1 METTRELFDK
11 VFENMEKNMLNEENG
26 DYVSSED
33 GLVYCGKCHTAK
45 QQMAN
50 VGGVSRK
57 IPKNCDCR
65 SKEIEQERKK
75 MEEFER
81 SMRINR
87 LKSMAFD
94 DNLLYKQTFER
105 EDGSLEHKQEGL
117 NYVKHFENM
126 EKENIGLILTGAV
139 GTGKTYLAS
148 SIANALIEKGIT
160 VRMTNFGVILNDMMN
175 LQIDKNKYIKN
186 LNSNRLLI
194 IDDFGI
200 QRDTSFALEHIFN
213 IIDSRYRANK
223 PIIVTTNLSIAHL
236 MNTTDL
242 KEKRIYSR
250 LLEMATPL
258 IFNGENH
265 RLKTMREKAMA
276 ANLMLTESR

>member
-1 METTRELFDK
+1 METTREVFDK
-11 VFENMEKNMLNEENG
+11 VFENMEKNMVNEGNG
-26 DYVSSED
+26 DYVNDED
-33 GLVYCGKCHTAK
+33 GFVYCGKCHTAK
-45 QQMAN
+45 QQVVN
-50 VGGVSRK
+50 IGGVSRK

-65 SKEIEQERKK
+65 SKEIEQERKE
-75 MEEFER
+75 MAEFER
-81 SMRINR
+81 SMRIGR

-105 EDGSLEHKQEGL
+105 EDGSLEHKQAGL

-126 EKENIGLILTGAV
+126 EKEKIGLILTGAV

-148 SIANALIEKGIT
+148 SIANALIEKGIS

-276 ANLMLTESR
+276 ANLILTESR

>member
-1 METTRELFDK
+1 METTREVFDK

-26 DYVSSED
+26 DYVNSED

-81 SMRINR
+81 SMRIGR

-105 EDGSLEHKQEGL
+105 EDGSLEYKQAGL
-117 NYVKHFENM
+117 NYVKHFP
-126 EKENIGLILTGAV
+126 
-139 GTGKTYLAS
+139 
-148 SIANALIEKGIT
+148 
-160 VRMTNFGVILNDMMN
+160 
-175 LQIDKNKYIKN
+175 Q
-186 LNSNRLLI
+186 
-194 IDDFGI
+194 
-200 QRDTSFALEHIFN
+200 
-213 IIDSRYRANK
+213 
-223 PIIVTTNLSIAHL
+223 
-236 MNTTDL
+236 
-242 KEKRIYSR
+242 
-250 LLEMATPL
+250 
-258 IFNGENH
+258 
-265 RLKTMREKAMA
+265 
-276 ANLMLTESR
+276 

>member
-1 METTRELFDK
+1 METTREVFDK
-11 VFENMEKNMLNEENG
+11 VFENMEKNMVNEGNG
-26 DYVSSED
+26 DYVNDED
-33 GLVYCGKCHTAK
+33 GFVYCGKCHTAK
-45 QQMAN
+45 QQVVN
-50 VGGVSRK
+50 IGGVSRK

-65 SKEIEQERKK
+65 SKEIEQERKE
-75 MEEFER
+75 MAEFER
-81 SMRINR
+81 SMRIGR

-105 EDGSLEHKQEGL
+105 EDGSLEHKQAGL

-148 SIANALIEKGIT
+148 SIANALIEKGIS

-265 RLKTMREKAMA
+265 RLKTMRETAMA
-276 ANLMLTESR
+276 ANLILTESR

>member
-26 DYVSSED
+26 DYVSDED

-45 QQMAN
+45 QQMAKI
-50 VGGVSRK
+50 GGILRK

-65 SKEIEQERKK
+65 SKEIEQERKEK
-75 MEEFER
+75 EEFER
-81 SMRINR
+81 SMHISR

-94 DNLLYKQTFER
+94 DNLLYKQTFEG
-105 EDGSLEHKQEGL
+105 EDGSLEHKEAGL
-117 NYVKHFENM
+117 NYVKHFEDM

-148 SIANALIEKGIT
+148 SIANALIEKGIS

-200 QRDTSFALEHIFN
+200 ERDT
-213 IIDSRYRANK
+213 
-223 PIIVTTNLSIAHL
+223 
-236 MNTTDL
+236 
-242 KEKRIYSR
+242 
-250 LLEMATPL
+250 
-258 IFNGENH
+258 
-265 RLKTMREKAMA
+265 
-276 ANLMLTESR
+276 

>member
-1 METTRELFDK
+1 
-11 VFENMEKNMLNEENG
+11 
-26 DYVSSED
+26 
-33 GLVYCGKCHTAK
+33 
-45 QQMAN
+45 
-50 VGGVSRK
+50 
-57 IPKNCDCR
+57 
-65 SKEIEQERKK
+65 

-81 SMRINR
+81 SMRIGR

-105 EDGSLEHKQEGL
+105 EDGSLEYKQAGL
-117 NYVKHFENM
+117 NYVKHFDNM

-148 SIANALIEKGIT
+148 SIANALIEKGIS

-276 ANLMLTESR
+276 ANLILTESR

>member
-1 METTRELFDK
+1 METTREVFDK
-11 VFENMEKNMLNEENG
+11 VFENMEKNMVNEGNG
-26 DYVSSED
+26 DYVNDED
-33 GLVYCGKCHTAK
+33 GFVYCGKCHTAK
-45 QQMAN
+45 QQVVN
-50 VGGVSRK
+50 IGGVSRK

-65 SKEIEQERKK
+65 SKEIEQERKE
-75 MEEFER
+75 MAEFER
-81 SMRINR
+81 SMRIGR

-105 EDGSLEHKQEGL
+105 EDGSLEHKQAGL

-148 SIANALIEKGIT
+148 SIANALIEKGIS

-276 ANLMLTESR
+276 ANLILTEGR

>member
-1 METTRELFDK
+1 METTKELLDN
-11 VFENMEKNMLNEENG
+11 VLQNMEKSILNEDNG
-26 DYVSSED
+26 DYVKNED
-33 GLVYCGKCHTAK
+33 GLVYCGKCNTAK

-50 VGGVSRK
+50 IGGVLRK

-65 SKEIEQERKK
+65 NKEIEKQRKE
-75 MEEFER
+75 MEEFEHG
-81 SMRINR
+81 MRINMF
-87 LKSMAFD
+87 KSMAFD
-94 DNLLYKQTFER
+94 DELMYAQTFER
-105 EDGSLEHKQEGL
+105 EDGSLEYRQAGL
-117 NYVKHFENM
+117 NYVKHFEDM

-139 GTGKTYLAS
+139 GTGKTYLAA
-148 SIANALIEKGIT
+148 SIANALIEKGVS

-200 QRDTSFALEHIFN
+200 QRDTSFAMEHIFN

-223 PIIVTTNLSIAHL
+223 PILVTTNLPISYL

-265 RLKTMREKAMA
+265 RIKTMREKAMV
-276 ANLMLTESR
+276 ANMVLMEGR

>member
-1 METTRELFDK
+1 METTRKVFDK
-11 VFENMEKNMLNEENG
+11 VFENMEKNMVNEGNG
-26 DYVSSED
+26 DYVNDED
-33 GLVYCGKCHTAK
+33 GFVYCGKCHTAK
-45 QQMAN
+45 QQVVN
-50 VGGVSRK
+50 IGGVSRK

-65 SKEIEQERKK
+65 SKEIEQERKE
-75 MEEFER
+75 MAEYER
-81 SMRINR
+81 SMRIGR

-94 DNLLYKQTFER
+94 DNL
-105 EDGSLEHKQEGL
+105 
-117 NYVKHFENM
+117 KHFENM

-148 SIANALIEKGIT
+148 SIANALIEKGIS

-276 ANLMLTESR
+276 ANLILTESR

>member
-1 METTRELFDK
+1 METTREVFDK
-11 VFENMEKNMLNEENG
+11 VFENMEKNMVNEGNG
-26 DYVSSED
+26 DYVNDED
-33 GLVYCGKCHTAK
+33 GFVYCGKCHTAK
-45 QQMAN
+45 QQVVN
-50 VGGVSRK
+50 IGGVSRK

-65 SKEIEQERKK
+65 SKEIEQERKE
-75 MEEFER
+75 MAEFER
-81 SMRINR
+81 SMRIGR

-94 DNLLYKQTFER
+94 NNLLYKQTFER
-105 EDGSLEHKQEGL
+105 EDGSLEHKQAGL

-148 SIANALIEKGIT
+148 SIANALIEKGIS

-276 ANLMLTESR
+276 ANLILTESR

>member
-1 METTRELFDK
+1 METTREVFDK
-11 VFENMEKNMLNEENG
+11 VFENMEKNMVNEGNG
-26 DYVSSED
+26 DYVNDED
-33 GLVYCGKCHTAK
+33 GFVYCGKCHTAK
-45 QQMAN
+45 QQVVN
-50 VGGVSRK
+50 IGGVSRK

-65 SKEIEQERKK
+65 SKEIEQERKE
-75 MEEFER
+75 MAEFER
-81 SMRINR
+81 SMRIGR

-105 EDGSLEHKQEGL
+105 EDGSLEHKQAGL

-126 EKENIGLILTGAV
+126 EKENIGLILTGAI

-148 SIANALIEKGIT
+148 SIANALIEKGIS

-265 RLKTMREKAMA
+265 RLKTMRDKAMA
-276 ANLMLTESR
+276 ANLILTESR

>member
-1 METTRELFDK
+1 MESTRELFDNI
-11 VFENMEKNMLNEENG
+11 FQNMEKNIINEENG
-26 DYVSSED
+26 DYVNKED
-33 GLVYCGKCHTAK
+33 ELVYCGRCKTAK
-45 QQMAN
+45 QQMADI
-50 VGGVSRK
+50 GGVLRK

-65 SKEIEQERKK
+65 NKEIEKQRKE
-75 MEEFER
+75 MEEIER
-81 SMRINR
+81 SMRINM
-87 LKSMAFD
+87 LKSTAFD
-94 DNLLYKQTFER
+94 DTLMYKQTFEK
-105 EDGSLEHKQEGL
+105 EDGSLEHRQAGL
-117 NYVKHFENM
+117 NYVKQFEEM
-126 EKENIGLILTGAV
+126 EKENIGLILTGTV

-148 SIANALIEKGIT
+148 SIANALIEKGIS

-200 QRDTSFALEHIFN
+200 QRDTSFAMEHIFN
-213 IIDSRYRANK
+213 VIDSRYRANK
-223 PIIVTTNLSIAHL
+223 PIIVTTNLSISYL

-258 IFNGENH
+258 IFTGENH
-265 RLKTMREKAMA
+265 RIKTMREKAA
-276 ANLMLTESR
+276 AVSKILMESR

>member
-1 METTRELFDK
+1 METTRDFLNN
-11 VFENMEKNMLNEENG
+11 VFQNMEKNIINEENG
-26 DYVSSED
+26 DYVNKGD
-33 GLVYCGKCHTAK
+33 GLVYCGKCKTAK
-45 QQMAN
+45 QQEAN
-50 VGGVSRK
+50 IGGTLRK

-65 SKEIEQERKK
+65 NKELEKQRKD

-81 SMRINR
+81 SMRIKM
-87 LKSMAFD
+87 LKSAAFD
-94 DNLLYKQTFER
+94 DDLMYKQTFER
-105 EDGSLEHKQEGL
+105 DDGTLEHKQAGL
-117 NYVKHFENM
+117 NYVKNFLKI
-126 EKENIGLILTGAV
+126 EKENIGLLLTGPV

-148 SIANALIEKGIT
+148 SIANALIEEGIS

-175 LQIDKNKYIKN
+175 LQVDKNKYIKN

-200 QRDTSFALEHIFN
+200 QRDTSFAMENIFN
-213 IIDSRYRANK
+213 VIDSRYRIDK
-223 PIIVTTNLSIAHL
+223 PIIITTNLSISYL

-258 IFNGENH
+258 IFTGENH
-265 RLKTMREKAMA
+265 RIKTMKEKAMA
-276 ANLMLTESR
+276 AKVILMKA